1 MTSCSR
7 QNLIKSAF
15 LSGFYC
21 ISMNGLSGGRAFVL
35 LKLRRRCAQRGEWKI
50 SLQCSAA
57 AAALGAHRHV
67 SAFRCRRNKV
77 DVVK

>member
-50 SLQCSAA
+50 SLQRSAA
-57 AAALGAHRHV
+57 PQQ
-67 SAFRCRRNKV
+67 RRWERIVTFLPSDADATKWMC
-77 DVVK
+77 